1 MHWLRSKSLLTVGAA
16 LSIAATLAVQ
26 PLVGAQ
32 APTAQTGSQAA
43 QKVILV
49 LSAPC
54 PAPSAAPSGTCPAQA
69 PVLAELSSIGAP
81 VLSSTTLVDT
91 ITTVLTPDE
100 QEAFSTNPAIS
111 QVVPDSIV
119 QILPPVQLAAG
130 PGSSSTSSGPPGW
143 RSHGPTPTTACG
155 TQKDPELDPEAL
167 QEIYAPQAQ
176 ALGFDGAG
184 VTVAKRARSTALAR
198 IPTAHGPAARHSVER
213 ATSETATRS
222 AR

>member
-32 APTAQTGSQAA
+32 APAAQTGSQAA

-49 LSAPC
+49 LSVSC
-54 PAPSAAPSGTCPAQA
+54 PAPSAAPSETCPAQA
-69 PVLAELSSIGAP
+69 PVLAELSGMGAP

-91 ITTVLTPDE
+91 ITTMLTSDE
-100 QEAFSTNPAIS
+100 QGAFSTNPAIS

-130 PGSSSTSSGPPGW
+130 PGSSLTSSGLPGW
-143 RSHGPTPTTACG
+143 RSHGPTPTAACG
-155 TQKDPELDPEAL
+155 TQRYPELDPEAL
-167 QEIYAPQAQ
+167 QEI
-176 ALGFDGAG
+176 D
-184 VTVAKRARSTALAR
+184 RARLKRLVSTAL
-198 IPTAHGPAARHSVER
+198 G
-213 ATSETATRS
+213 
-222 AR
+222 